1 MAYRSTDLFITRDS
15 SHSPSPSRSINSK
28 WLLNE
33 TQDDIK
39 ATLSASP
46 STFELHNMNETPERM
61 LPQLPPEARY
71 RLRRHILRSLL
82 NTLGPPVVLTIY
94 ALVVYFYI
102 VNNDPS
108 GVVPFHPL
116 NARVAYYSWLVLS
129 AFVLAWAKA
138 GIAGYEAAALG
149 RPSMAPANA
158 ARFMWHSDR
167 IWSEFTGWC
176 KAVAVCY
183 RYLKGKALGRRNTE
197 WDGPSLLWFYLAL
210 TSIVLHIAVPL
221 AGLSMEFS
229 IAMRLSDR
237 PAIILGA
244 NETTFNSRPPDDI
257 AEQANA
263 RWRLGNPTTPEGA
276 AIIYAPDGT
285 PSVSTTYF
293 EDTIQDNYQK
303 NLQNPSGPL
312 NQTISFFTGPS
323 VSERAYG
330 RVWGFLNHLACT
342 PVSPY
347 AFGNGLKLL
356 NVSGVHEWSTWDNL
370 TTARSWNA
378 PTDSQSVY
386 VSNATMLGVT
396 YHYVITNN
404 YPPYSFDTTY
414 MNASEFPL
422 RARIE
427 LIMWQTFNP
436 LTSIPDETFKS
447 MSSHPLVKSSLNPFN
462 NLTYL
467 GYGVS
472 CAAQSSV
479 GLASISTTTN
489 TYSDFSPLA
498 ANKPLGEVDLSLV
511 SQRSGTPHIHALVY
525 DAFTSVPPELTSPKC
540 DPSTY
545 AGCDGWAGANRAT
558 NGVPIFFSAELN
570 PTSGRTS
577 EKIQLPSISP
587 ERMTLA
593 MQKLFG
599 EAAIA
604 AMSTS
609 TGNWTSSPST
619 NSSEPTRFMYG
630 LQPVPNI
637 IPGII
642 HYMYPL
648 VLLAI
653 WVLLTVLP
661 QLHPTLFFGRRWG
674 PILDGITMF
683 RLGAEWTGH
692 VHRLH
697 TGDLLH
703 LGNTSLRGIPGM
715 IGDMNDTSVGIDMS
729 QDRNRFEYKRAG
741 AGAGVG
747 EAKMRMMAGTV
758 TPSGIDAAS
767 EEFGFVGLSTRP
779 ARCDRGRYYTLK
791 R

>member
-1 MAYRSTDLFITRDS
+1 MKD
-15 SHSPSPSRSINSK
+15 
-28 WLLNE
+28 
-33 TQDDIK
+33 
-39 ATLSASP
+39 
-46 STFELHNMNETPERM
+46 TPERI
-61 LPQLPPEARY
+61 LPALPPEARY
-71 RLRRHILRSLL
+71 QLRRHILRSLL

-138 GIAGYEAAALG
+138 GIAGFEAAALG

-183 RYLKGKALGRRNTE
+183 RYLKGKASGHRNVE

-210 TSIVLHIAVPL
+210 TSIILHIAVPL

-229 IAMRLSDR
+229 IALRLSDR
-237 PAIILGA
+237 PAIIFGA
-244 NETTFNSRPPDDI
+244 NETAFNSRPPDDI

-276 AIIYAPDGT
+276 AIIYAPDRT

-293 EDTIQDNYQK
+293 EDTIQDNYQR
-303 NLQNPSGPL
+303 NLQNPSNPL

-342 PVSPY
+342 PVNPY
-347 AFGNGLKLL
+347 AFGDGLKLL
-356 NVSGVHEWSTWDNL
+356 NVSGVNDWMMWDNF
-370 TTARSWNA
+370 TTSKSWNA
-378 PTDSQSVY
+378 PTSSQSVY

-396 YHYVITNN
+396 YHYVIANN
-404 YPPYSFDTTY
+404 YPLYSFDNNY
-414 MNASEFPL
+414 INATEFPL

-436 LTSIPDETFKS
+436 QISIPDETFKS
-447 MSSHPLVKSSLNPFN
+447 MSSHPLVKPSLNPIN

-467 GYGVS
+467 GYAVS

-479 GLASISTTTN
+479 GLATISATTN

-498 ANKPLGEVDLSLV
+498 ANPPLGELDLGLV

-525 DAFTSVPPELTSPKC
+525 DAFTSVPPEITSPKC
-540 DPSTY
+540 DTGTY

-570 PTSGRTS
+570 PSSGRTN

-593 MQKLFG
+593 LQKLFG

-604 AMSTS
+604 AMSSS
-609 TGNWTSSPST
+609 TGNWTSSPSPST
-619 NSSEPTRFMYG
+619 NSSEPSRFMYG
-630 LQPVPNI
+630 LEPVPNV
-637 IPGII
+637 IPGIVPYI
-642 HYMYPL
+642 YPL

-661 QLHPTLFFGRRWG
+661 QLHPALFFGRRWG

-697 TGDLLH
+697 TGELLH
-703 LGNTSLRGIPGM
+703 LGNTSLREVPGM
-715 IGDMNDTSVGIDMS
+715 IGDMNDTDTGTRVDIGGQNGTGMASAGG
-729 QDRNRFEYKRAG
+729 FERR
-741 AGAGVG
+741 GVG
-747 EAKMRMMAGTV
+747 GDEAKVRMMAGST
-758 TPSGIDAAS
+758 TAITGMDAS
-767 EEFGFVGLSTRP
+767 EFGFVGLSTRP
-779 ARCDRGRYYTLK
+779 ARSDKGGYYTLK